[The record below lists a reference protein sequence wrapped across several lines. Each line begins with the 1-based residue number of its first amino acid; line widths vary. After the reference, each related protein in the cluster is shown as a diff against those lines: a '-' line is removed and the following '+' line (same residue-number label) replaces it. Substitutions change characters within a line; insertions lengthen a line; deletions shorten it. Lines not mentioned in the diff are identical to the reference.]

1 MKYTYF
7 AGRNSKE
14 ILRDPFSMILAGV
27 LPVIFI
33 VLFSVI
39 SRNVPME
46 VFQPVNIVP
55 GLTIFGFTFITMF
68 LGLLIAKDKSSS
80 FLTRLFVSPLKPWD
94 FIMGY
99 FVPVLPMAIIIAV
112 SCLLTGLFVGVPLSV
127 KLLYTFFSFI
137 PFVLFSGFLGIF
149 LGTVCRE
156 TQVLAVGNIYVIA
169 SPLLG
174 GAWMDLNI
182 LGETLKKITDFNGF
196 LTLFSCHRSFPYCI
210 VGPPGSCLD
219 SPGSCLS
226 VCPCIFYSGGILFLQ
241 KNEIR

>member
-1 MKYTYF
+1 MKFIYF

-33 VLFSVI
+33 VLFSII
-39 SRNVPME
+39 SGNVPME

-99 FVPVLPMAIIIAV
+99 FVPVLPMAVIIAV
-112 SCLLTGLFVGVPLSV
+112 SCLVTGLFVGVPLSV
-127 KLLYTFFSFI
+127 KLLFTFLSFI

-149 LGTVCRE
+149 LGTICRE
-156 TQVLAVGNIYVIA
+156 TQVLAVGNIFIIA
-169 SPLLG
+169 CPLLG
-174 GAWMDLNI
+174 GAWMDVNI
-182 LGETLKKITDFNGF
+182 LGETLKKITD
-196 LTLFSCHRSFPYCI
+196 LLPFSHAIEASRIVLSGRPDNLWIHLGVVCLYAFVFFVLAVFFFSRKMRSDY
-210 VGPPGSCLD
+210 
-219 SPGSCLS
+219 
-226 VCPCIFYSGGILFLQ
+226 
-241 KNEIR
+241 R

>member
-27 LPVIFI
+27 LPVIFV

-156 TQVLAVGNIYVIA
+156 TQVLAIGNIYIIA

-174 GAWMDLNI
+174 GAWRDLNI
-182 LGETLKKITDFNGF
+182 LGDTLKKIADILPFTHAIEASRIVLSGRPDNLWIHLGVVCLYALVFF
-196 LTLFSCHRSFPYCI
+196 VLAVFFFRRKMRSDY
-210 VGPPGSCLD
+210 
-219 SPGSCLS
+219 
-226 VCPCIFYSGGILFLQ
+226 
-241 KNEIR
+241 R

>member
-27 LPVIFI
+27 LPVIFV

-156 TQVLAVGNIYVIA
+156 TQVLAIGNIYIIA

-182 LGETLKKITDFNGF
+182 LGDTLKKIADILPFTHAIEASRIVLSGRPDNLWIHLGVVCLYALVFF
-196 LTLFSCHRSFPYCI
+196 VLAVFFFRRKMRSDY
-210 VGPPGSCLD
+210 
-219 SPGSCLS
+219 
-226 VCPCIFYSGGILFLQ
+226 
-241 KNEIR
+241 R